1 MSCPTDYSPLRCRA
15 RKIGVELRCC
25 QLLFWLIVRRVGNA
39 DRMAKKKMASE
50 QGARN
55 FMTEHNRPFTSA
67 SSALAVVSFPA
78 AGAP

>member
-1 MSCPTDYSPLRCRA
+1 
-15 RKIGVELRCC
+15 
-25 QLLFWLIVRRVGNA
+25 
-39 DRMAKKKMASE
+39 MAKKKMASE